1 MRKIEEFKTR
11 ANVLGDMLLKM
22 EKENQEAA
30 FEWSKTVFFWRREK
44 DRLEESQ
51 KIHARF
57 ENERKADVLAHVRSA
72 LGVSRATTRSN
83 LRQVQHGMESHRKH
97 INNVQKSVL
106 EVELIEAVQLVGGE
120 DGKVP
125 EITEDMS
132 QEEKDRINLLKSR
145 ISTVLDIL
153 RTSSNIKL
161 NLSTMNKSTDK
172 ILKPLRSHVPLTKG
186 KYIKSGSFTKEK
198 RAEKVSSARP
208 YKKSGKHI
216 NDFQNPRFPKQR
228 DSQII
233 ERARQLGVSVEE
245 FRSSVMG
252 K

>member
-1 MRKIEEFKTR
+1 MKKIEEFKSR

-57 ENERKADVLAHVRSA
+57 ENERKADVLAH
-72 LGVSRATTRSN
+72 
-83 LRQVQHGMESHRKH
+83 VQHGMESHRKH

-161 NLSTMNKSTDK
+161 NLSTMNKSSDK